1 MLFLLSSVRAYCLAL
16 SKLKRQMPSG
26 NHLRKLRDK
35 RAKVA
40 ATSKKVR
47 ENFLKWNNSSRFHFT
62 EKHFQQMR
70 RTNQM
75 FSKAAKINPLCHIF
89 LN

>member
-1 MLFLLSSVRAYCLAL
+1 MNSDINRPLMLFLLLSVRAYCLAL

-35 RAKVA
+35 TAKAA

-47 ENFLKWNNSSRFHFT
+47 D
-62 EKHFQQMR
+62 
-70 RTNQM
+70 
-75 FSKAAKINPLCHIF
+75 IF
-89 LN
+89 